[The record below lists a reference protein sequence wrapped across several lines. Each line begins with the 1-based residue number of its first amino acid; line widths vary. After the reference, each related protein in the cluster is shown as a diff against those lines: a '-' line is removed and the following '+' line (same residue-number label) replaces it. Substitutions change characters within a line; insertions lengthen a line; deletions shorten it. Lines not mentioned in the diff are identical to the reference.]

1 MAEESLY
8 AVLGVSGE
16 SLQEDIVQAFR
27 ARSFDRDALEKGNEG
42 ERLRFT
48 EWAHAYAVLSDPG
61 LRAKYD
67 ESGQD
72 ESFREKFSLAL
83 GLALK
88 GYDDEMLAE
97 YLRRLSFGE
106 KTIAELMAA
115 ISRVRE
121 IPEAPSPRRQEG
133 FEGYRKLGAGQ
144 GWQWVKEGF
153 LLFRKSPLIWIV
165 LCMILTGIG
174 LTLSLIPIA
183 GEIALY
189 LASPL
194 FAAGLMQGCRDLEA
208 GGELELAHLFLGF
221 RRDAGQLVRIG
232 GVYLFGQILILG
244 IMVAFGGE
252 AMEKLFLGT
261 SDIDLAA
268 LPPAETSRVMFAL
281 LVGMAVSVPLM
292 MMIWFAPLLVIFRG
306 LQAKDAMQLSFV
318 ACLGNMRPFL
328 VFGSVFLFLAFLSGI
343 TFGLGLLLT
352 IPLIFT
358 STYASYRDIFES
370 STHVDIEVA

>member
-8 AVLGVSGE
+8 AVLGVSGA
-16 SLQEDIVQAFR
+16 SPQEEIVQAFR
-27 ARSFDRDALEKGNEG
+27 ARSFDRDALQKGNED

-67 ESGQD
+67 QSGPD
-72 ESFREKFSLAL
+72 ESFREKFNLAL

-88 GYDDEMLAE
+88 GYDDEMLSE
-97 YLRRLSFGE
+97 YLRRLSFDE
-106 KTIAELMAA
+106 KTIEGLMAA
-115 ISRVRE
+115 VSRVRE
-121 IPEAPSPRRQEG
+121 VPEAPSPRQQEG
-133 FEGYRKLGAGQ
+133 FEGYRKLGATQ

-165 LCMILTGIG
+165 LCMILTAIG

-183 GEIALY
+183 GEIVLY

-194 FAAGLMQGCRDLEA
+194 FAAGLMQGCRDLEG

-221 RRDAGQLVRIG
+221 RRDARQLLRIG

-244 IMVAFGGE
+244 IMVAFGGD
-252 AMEKLFLGT
+252 AMEKLFFGT
-261 SDIDLAA
+261 SDIDPAT
-268 LPPAETSRVMFAL
+268 LPPAETSRVMLSL

-306 LQAKDAMQLSFV
+306 MQAKDAMQLSFA
-318 ACLGNMRPFL
+318 ACLGNTRPFL
-328 VFGSVFLFLAFLSGI
+328 VFGSVFLFMAFLSGI
-343 TFGLGLLLT
+343 TFGLGLLLM

-370 STHVDIEVA
+370 STHVDIEAE

>member
-8 AVLGVSGE
+8 AVLGVSGA
-16 SLQEDIVQAFR
+16 SLQEEIVQAFR
-27 ARSFDRDALEKGNEG
+27 ARSFDRDALQKGNEA

-67 ESGQD
+67 ESGLD
-72 ESFREKFSLAL
+72 ESFREKFNLAL
-83 GLALK
+83 SLALK
-88 GYDDEMLAE
+88 GYDDEMLSE
-97 YLRRLSFGE
+97 YLRRLSFDE
-106 KTIAELMAA
+106 KTIEELMAA
-115 ISRVRE
+115 VSRVRE
-121 IPEAPSPRRQEG
+121 VPEAPSPRQPEG
-133 FEGYRKLGAGQ
+133 FEGYRKLRAGQ

-174 LTLSLIPIA
+174 LTLSLIPVA
-183 GEIALY
+183 GEIVLY

-194 FAAGLMQGCRDLEA
+194 FAAGLMQGCRDLEG
-208 GGELELAHLFLGF
+208 GGELELTHLFLGF
-221 RRDAGQLVRIG
+221 RKDAAQLVRIG

-244 IMVAFGGE
+244 IMVAFGGD
-252 AMEKLFLGT
+252 AMEKLFFGT
-261 SDIDLAA
+261 SDIDPAT
-268 LPPAETSRVMFAL
+268 LPPAETSRVMLSL

-306 LQAKDAMQLSFV
+306 MQAKDAMQLSFA
-318 ACLGNMRPFL
+318 ACLGNTRPFL
-328 VFGSVFLFLAFLSGI
+328 VFGSVFLFMAFLSGI
-343 TFGLGLLLT
+343 TFGLGLLLM

-370 STHVDIEVA
+370 STHVDIEVG

>member
-8 AVLGVSGE
+8 AVLGVSGA
-16 SLQEDIVQAFR
+16 SLQEEIVQAFR
-27 ARSFDRDALEKGNEG
+27 ARSFDRDALQKGNEA

-67 ESGQD
+67 QSGQD
-72 ESFREKFSLAL
+72 ESFREKFNLAL
-83 GLALK
+83 SLALK
-88 GYDDEMLAE
+88 GYDDEMLSE
-97 YLRRLSFGE
+97 YLRRLSFDE
-106 KTIAELMAA
+106 KTIEELMAA
-115 ISRVRE
+115 VSRVRE
-121 IPEAPSPRRQEG
+121 VPEAPSPRQPEG
-133 FEGYRKLGAGQ
+133 FEGYRKLRAAQ

-174 LTLSLIPIA
+174 LTLSLIPVA
-183 GEIALY
+183 GEIVLY

-194 FAAGLMQGCRDLEA
+194 FAAGLMQGCRDLEG

-221 RRDAGQLVRIG
+221 RKDAGQLVRIG

-244 IMVAFGGE
+244 IMVAFGGD
-252 AMEKLFLGT
+252 AMEKLFFGT
-261 SDIDLAA
+261 SDIDPAT
-268 LPPAETSRVMFAL
+268 LPPAETSRVMLAL

-306 LQAKDAMQLSFV
+306 FLAKDAMQLSFV

-343 TFGLGLLLT
+343 TFGLGLLLM

-370 STHVDIEVA
+370 SMHVDIEAE

>member
-8 AVLGVSGE
+8 AVLGVSGA
-16 SLQEDIVQAFR
+16 SLQEEIVQAFR
-27 ARSFDRDALEKGNEG
+27 ARSFDRDALQKGNEA

-67 ESGQD
+67 QSGQD
-72 ESFREKFSLAL
+72 ESFREKFNLAL
-83 GLALK
+83 SLALK
-88 GYDDEMLAE
+88 GYDDEMLSE
-97 YLRRLSFGE
+97 YLRRLSFDE
-106 KTIAELMAA
+106 KTIEELMAA
-115 ISRVRE
+115 VSRVRE
-121 IPEAPSPRRQEG
+121 VPEAPSPRQPEG
-133 FEGYRKLGAGQ
+133 FEGYRKLRAGQ

-174 LTLSLIPIA
+174 LTLSLIPVA
-183 GEIALY
+183 GEIVLY

-194 FAAGLMQGCRDLEA
+194 FAAGLMQGCRDLEG
-208 GGELELAHLFLGF
+208 GGELELTHLFLGF
-221 RRDAGQLVRIG
+221 RKDAGQLVRIG

-244 IMVAFGGE
+244 IMVAFGGD
-252 AMEKLFLGT
+252 AMEKLFFGT
-261 SDIDLAA
+261 SDIDPAT
-268 LPPAETSRVMFAL
+268 LPPAETSRVMLAL

-306 LQAKDAMQLSFV
+306 FLAKDAMQLSFV

-343 TFGLGLLLT
+343 TFGLGLLLM

-370 STHVDIEVA
+370 SMHVDIEAE